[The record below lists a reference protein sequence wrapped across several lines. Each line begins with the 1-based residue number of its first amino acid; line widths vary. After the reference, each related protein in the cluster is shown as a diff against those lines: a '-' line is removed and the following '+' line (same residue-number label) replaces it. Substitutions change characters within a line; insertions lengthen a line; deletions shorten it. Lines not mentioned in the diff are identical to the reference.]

1 VYFSPSWKFQNF
13 VSSCTKMK
21 TKFAI
26 FSLFLHKW
34 RQPITW
40 SLKLAKA
47 KLHHKDDILRSFN
60 SCKFEHKLSW
70 EHENWVWDHLTH
82 EISSQAKVDPETLLY
97 SWNFKHKLSWRVKT
111 ILRWAWDSFWVI
123 KLWAQAKVE
132 HRDDLEIIW
141 LVYCYLLQNP
151 KVTQPDD
158 GPSAT
163 KIVVKMH
170 WTCKVREGVKCVENS
185 ALGLWRAWKYVLQW
199 QHFTI
204 TLFT

>member
-1 VYFSPSWKFQNF
+1 
-13 VSSCTKMK
+13 MK

-26 FSLFLHKW
+26 FFLFLHKW

-40 SLKLAKA
+40 SLNLAKA
-47 KLHHKDDILRSFN
+47 KLSHKDDILRSFN

-70 EHENWVWDHLTH
+70 SMKIEC
-82 EISSQAKVDPETLLY
+82 EIIWLMKFQAKLKLNHKDDPDTLLY
-97 SWNFKHKLSWRVKT
+97 LWNFKHKLSWRVKT
-111 ILRWAWDSFWVI
+111 IFSWAWDSFWVI
-123 KLWAQAKVE
+123 KLEAQVKVE
-132 HRDDLEIIW
+132 HKDDLEIIW
-141 LVYCYLLQNP
+141 LMYCYLLQNG

-163 KIVVKMH
+163 KNVVKMH

-185 ALGLWRAWKYVLQW
+185 TLGLLRMWKYVLQW